1 MKKFKIKKR
10 TIIVLILAIITFS
23 NSYLIARYS
32 SLVSGTNF
40 GSVAKWQV
48 SYDTSDNASDTI
60 NLISGNGTS
69 SYIIKVTSVSEVA
82 ANYSIILS
90 NVPSEMEVKI
100 DNGVYE
106 TPINN
111 RIEFNNVGSFSGNN
125 MNTTF
130 THTLTFNAPLES
142 NIASTTNIGVN
153 IEFSQ
158 IN

>member
-32 SLVSGTNF
+32 SLVSGTNS

-111 RIEFNNVGSFSGNN
+111 RIEFNNAGSFSGNN
-125 MNTTF
+125 MNATF